1 MFNSILGLKKKEE
14 ETDNS
19 TTTLALPSVPSENEE
34 NSTEKRKKSNWF
46 GWSTNADASSCV
58 VENLHIPV
66 ASQEDYLPKHLKL
79 MCRDCDSIRLGCV
92 RA

>member
-14 ETDNS
+14 ETDDSNS

-34 NSTEKRKKSNWF
+34 NSTEKKKKSI
-46 GWSTNADASSCV
+46 GSDGVSEDASSCV
-58 VENLHIPV
+58 MENLHIPV

-79 MCRDCDSIRLGCV
+79 MCQRL
-92 RA
+92 